1 MDGPLDIEAEMSFG
15 QQIAQ
20 DIAASGLL
28 PHPSEYEVGADGDP
42 PKFRQF
48 TAIEAE
54 QHDRAAGMT
63 GGRGDQAIEQVGL
76 LDGVAAAECL
86 DDALDVAAPSRAFSK
101 R

>member
-1 MDGPLDIEAEMSFG
+1 
-15 QQIAQ
+15 
-20 DIAASGLL
+20 
-28 PHPSEYEVGADGDP
+28 
-42 PKFRQF
+42 
-48 TAIEAE
+48 
-54 QHDRAAGMT
+54 MT